1 MPTFSPLAQDMSV
14 EDMLLG
20 ISEGRAGHLLT
31 NSLDKYL

>member
-1 MPTFSPLAQDMSV
+1 MPTFYPLAQSV
-14 EDMLLG
+14 EDMPLG